1 MDIIHCRLHCGKS
14 RNRTYTSGSTRI
26 TCTLSIRAISPKT
39 KHPQHL
45 PPRNPILPLHMCLNK
60 TKLQMLDE
68 IHKQSNI
75 FYFIR
80 LTLLFRSNNTRNN
93 LTNFN
98 ILAIDLYIIN
108 DIYLYYRNERQI
120 NSLNLES
127 GGNSLIR
134 QK

>member
-1 MDIIHCRLHCGKS
+1 
-14 RNRTYTSGSTRI
+14 
-26 TCTLSIRAISPKT
+26 
-39 KHPQHL
+39 
-45 PPRNPILPLHMCLNK
+45 
-60 TKLQMLDE
+60 MLDE

-98 ILAIDLYIIN
+98 ILVIDLYIIN